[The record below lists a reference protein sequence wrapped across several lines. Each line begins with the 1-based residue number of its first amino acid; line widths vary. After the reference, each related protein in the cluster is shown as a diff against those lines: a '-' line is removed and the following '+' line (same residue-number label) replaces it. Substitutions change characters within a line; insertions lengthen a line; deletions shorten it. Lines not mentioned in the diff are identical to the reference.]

1 MKVMTDVLETRLK
14 RAETLIGKGLDA
26 ESTGEILR
34 IIEASA
40 LSADILNR
48 VMLYNETLPRAADCP
63 YTPHQRYLHF
73 LWDAFDKTALSLIV
87 PFSIPF
93 RRLIAKHLFKACG
106 EAMIAEENVRFNFGN
121 LLELGDGVF
130 FNRGVF
136 LDTKGGVRLGNSV
149 ALAEDV
155 RIFTHTHSEASHIVR
170 SYGRVVVEDYAKI
183 YAGATIMPGVTVG
196 SQAIVAAGSMVNQN
210 VPSNMVVAGTP
221 ARIIRERKT
230 EGHAGDQLDHI
241 WLF

>member
-1 MKVMTDVLETRLK
+1 MNDMLETRLK
-14 RAETLIGKGLDA
+14 RAETLITAGLNA
-26 ESTGEILR
+26 VSINEILR
-34 IIEASA
+34 IIEAPA
-40 LSADILNR
+40 LSAAILER
-48 VMLYNETLPRAADCP
+48 IMLYNETLPRAADYP
-63 YTPHQRYLHF
+63 YTPGQRYLHF

-93 RRLIAKHLFKACG
+93 RRLIAKHLFKSCG
-106 EAMIAEENVRFNFGN
+106 QALIAEENVRFNFGN

-136 LDTKGGVRLGNSV
+136 LDTKGGVSLGNSV

-170 SYGRVVVEDYAKI
+170 TYGRVVVEDYAKI

-210 VPSNMVVAGTP
+210 VPPNMVVAGTP
-221 ARIIRERKT
+221 ARVIRERKT
-230 EGHAGDQLDHI
+230 EGHTGDELDHI

>member
-1 MKVMTDVLETRLK
+1 MSDPFESKLA
-14 RAETLIGKGLDA
+14 RAEHLIAAGLDA
-26 ESTGEILR
+26 AATGEVLR
-34 IIEASA
+34 LIQGPE
-40 LSADILNR
+40 LPQEVLER

-63 YTPHQRYLHF
+63 YTPAERYLHF

-93 RRLIAKHLFKACG
+93 RRLIGKHLFKACG
-106 EAMIAEENVRFNFGN
+106 AAMIAEENVRFNFGH

-136 LDTKGGVRLGNSV
+136 LDSKGGIMLGAAV
-149 ALAEDV
+149 GLAEDV
-155 RIFTHTHSEASHIVR
+155 RIFTHSHSEASHIER
-170 SYGRVVVEDYAKI
+170 TYGKVVVQDYAKI
-183 YAGATIMPGVTVG
+183 YAGATIMPGVTIG
-196 SQAIVAAGSMVNQN
+196 EQAIVAAGAMVNSD
-210 VPSNMVVAGTP
+210 VPPNMVVAGIP

-230 EGHAGDQLDHI
+230 GGRTGEELDHL

>member
-1 MKVMTDVLETRLK
+1 MTDVLETRLK
-14 RAETLIGKGLDA
+14 RAETLITAGLDA
-26 ESTGEILR
+26 EATSEILK
-34 IIEASA
+34 IIEAPA
-40 LSADILNR
+40 LSAAILGR
-48 VMLYNETLPRAADCP
+48 VMLYNETLPRAAEYP
-63 YTPHQRYLHF
+63 YTPQQRYLHF

-93 RRLIAKHLFKACG
+93 RRLIAQNLFKTCG
-106 EAMIAEENVRFNFGN
+106 HALIAEENVRFNFGN
-121 LLELGDGVF
+121 LLELGDSVF

-136 LDTKGGVRLGNSV
+136 LDTKGGVCLGNSV

-196 SQAIVAAGSMVNQN
+196 SQAIVAAGSVVNQH
-210 VPSNMVVAGTP
+210 VPPNMVVAGTP
-221 ARIIRERKT
+221 ARVIRERRN
-230 EGHAGDQLDHI
+230 EGHKGEELDHI

>member
-1 MKVMTDVLETRLK
+1 MADVLEARLK
-14 RAETLIGKGLDA
+14 RAEALIDAGLDA
-26 ESTGEILR
+26 ESTGEVLQ
-34 IIEASA
+34 IIEAPA
-40 LSADILNR
+40 LSAAILNR
-48 VMLYNETLPRAADCP
+48 MMLYNETLPRAVDFP
-63 YTPHQRYLHF
+63 YTSGQRYLHF
-73 LWDAFDKTALSLIV
+73 LWDAFDKTALSLTV

-93 RRLIAKHLFKACG
+93 RRLIAQHLFKACG
-106 EAMIAEENVRFNFGN
+106 HSLIAEENVRFNFGN

-136 LDTKGGVRLGNSV
+136 LDTKGGIRLGNSV

-183 YAGATIMPGVTVG
+183 YAGATVMPGVTIG
-196 SQAIVAAGSMVNQN
+196 SQAIVAAGSMVNQD
-210 VPSNMVVAGTP
+210 VPPNAVVAGTP
-221 ARIIRERKT
+221 ARVIRERRN
-230 EGHAGDQLDHI
+230 EGHTGDELDHI